1 MGGGNGE
8 KRQVNDSAMAASGRD
23 QRPLAG
29 RSAWIFTTGAAGMD
43 AQTRGVADALGLDY
57 QMKPIHPQGVF
68 KLLAPWGPVAPSER
82 FGKAG
87 STFAPPWPEVAIAL
101 GRVSVPYMR
110 ALRRR
115 SPSTFSIVM
124 LDNRAGLGVADVI
137 WVPQHDRLRGP
148 NVITTLTAPHSFTA
162 ERLARLRQEL
172 PADIAALPP
181 PRIAV
186 ILGGK
191 NKVYEFRPADD
202 ARFAASLRAL
212 GALGASFMITPS
224 RRTHARLLA
233 VTEEAT
239 RAFPRILWNGEGA
252 NPYPQFLAHAD
263 AFVVTADSVNMT
275 GEAAATGRP
284 VYVFT
289 PSAGSDKFRR
299 FHAALQAHGATRP
312 LPDNPEAMPA
322 WAYEPLQSAE
332 TIARE
337 IERRWNARR
346 GIGR

>member
-1 MGGGNGE
+1 MTP
-8 KRQVNDSAMAASGRD
+8 SGKQ

-29 RSAWIFTTGAAGMD
+29 HSAWILTTGMAGMD
-43 AQTRGVADALGLDY
+43 VQTRGLAEALGLDY
-57 QMKPIHPQGVF
+57 TMKAIAPKGIF

-82 FGKAG
+82 FGAPG
-87 STFAPPWPEVAIAL
+87 STFAPPWPDVAISL
-101 GRVSVPYMR
+101 GRSSIPYMR

-115 SPSTFSIVM
+115 APGTFTVVM
-124 LDNRAGLGVADVI
+124 LDNKAGLGVADVI
-137 WVPQHDRLRGP
+137 WVPRHDRLRGP

-162 ERLARLRQEL
+162 ERLAELRRTVP
-172 PADIAALPP
+172 PAIAALPR

-191 NKVYEFRPADD
+191 NAVYEFRAEDD
-202 ARFAASLRAL
+202 ARFAGALQSL

-224 RRTHARLLA
+224 RRTHQRLRE

-239 RAFPRILWNGEGA
+239 RDFPRILWDGKGA
-252 NPYPQFLAHAD
+252 NPYGDFLAHAD
-263 AFVVTADSVNMT
+263 ALVVTADSVNMT

-284 VYVFT
+284 VLVFT

-312 LPDNPEAMPA
+312 LPERVEAIPN
-322 WAYEPLQSAE
+322 WSYEPLHSAE

-337 IERRWNARR
+337 IERRWLIRK
-346 GIGR
+346 GSHS

>member
-1 MGGGNGE
+1 
-8 KRQVNDSAMAASGRD
+8 
-23 QRPLAG
+23 
-29 RSAWIFTTGAAGMD
+29 
-43 AQTRGVADALGLDY
+43 
-57 QMKPIHPQGVF
+57 
-68 KLLAPWGPVAPSER
+68 
-82 FGKAG
+82 
-87 STFAPPWPEVAIAL
+87 
-101 GRVSVPYMR
+101 MR

-115 SPSTFSIVM
+115 SPETFSIVM

-172 PADIAALPP
+172 PTDIAALPR

-186 ILGGK
+186 VLGGK
-191 NKVYEFRPADD
+191 NKVYVFRPEDD
-202 ARFAASLRAL
+202 ARLATSLQAL

-289 PSAGSDKFRR
+289 PSVGSDKFRR

-312 LPDNPEAMPA
+312 LPDRPEAMPA
-322 WAYEPLQSAE
+322 WTYAPLQSAE

-337 IERRWNARR
+337 IERRWNSRR
-346 GIGR
+346 GSGQ